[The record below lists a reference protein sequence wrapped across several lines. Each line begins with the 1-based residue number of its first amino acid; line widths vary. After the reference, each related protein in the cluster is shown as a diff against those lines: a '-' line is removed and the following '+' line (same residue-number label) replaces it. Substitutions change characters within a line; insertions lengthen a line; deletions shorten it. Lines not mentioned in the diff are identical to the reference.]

1 MVQRFE
7 TFTVLI
13 NRISRNIR
21 KIKNEEMAEYKLR
34 SVHTSCLYYLYKEES
49 LSLGELCNICEEDK
63 ANISR
68 SLSYLE
74 KEGYITSSTKRR
86 RRYHLILELT
96 DKGREVA
103 KKLVLKIDS
112 MLERA
117 SDGLSEEDRIIMY
130 RSLALISS
138 NLQKIYEN
146 YENTDDEDEGSEE
159 EE

>member
-1 MVQRFE
+1 MVFLPVVVD
-7 TFTVLI
+7 T
-13 NRISRNIR
+13 
-21 KIKNEEMAEYKLR
+21 
-34 SVHTSCLYYLYKEES
+34 S
-49 LSLGELCNICEEDK
+49 LSTGK
-63 ANISR
+63 TTPT
-68 SLSYLE
+68 
-74 KEGYITSSTKRR
+74 TSQVSVD
-86 RRYHLILELT
+86 LIIGDELT